1 METLTMS
8 NIGYFFKHFDF
19 QNQTPNM
26 KLINMSSFHNFAF
39 KLYVVTAQWRYCET
53 KPMPKMPFLRH
64 ALPEMGLSSRDCA
77 TNAVCVTVS
86 SLFGPTISSR
96 PAAQLIRLKSR

>member
-1 METLTMS
+1 METLTIS

-26 KLINMSSFHNFAF
+26 KLINMSSFHNFVF

-53 KPMPKMPFLRH
+53 RPMPKMSFIRH
-64 ALPEMGLSSRDCA
+64 ALPGMALSSD
-77 TNAVCVTVS
+77 AVCVTVS